1 MKLRRNTGLKRQIGW
16 IPIIALVGFLAI
28 LLMGYSS
35 LSRMAQ
41 SNRTSVQT
49 LDELTLLREIQ
60 RDVGAARIAE
70 KQFLAARDEAELARH
85 DAAIIAVRR
94 QLDRLDEN
102 RHVVTLADIA
112 TISDLLDKYDSEFAD
127 MVNEATAIGLTENT
141 GLRNEMRIA
150 AHRIEGM
157 IRPYTEALTVYLLQ
171 MRRHEKDFLIRMK
184 PSYLRAWRVATN
196 AFRAKMAETYLI
208 PASVRDQVNAQLD
221 KYVAAFEQVAR
232 HTNDLMVDQDSVD
245 RTSGDILSLVN
256 DLFSQSVLSVR
267 KEASSALATSMY
279 NARYLGLITI
289 IVGAIVF
296 MVARLV
302 GSGITRPLVNMAQAM
317 RSLAL
322 GELDVPIPA
331 QDDRNEIGD
340 MGRALAVFRDNET
353 ARRDAVRQLRR
364 ARNHMENL
372 ILSMREALIETDIQ
386 GRIVL
391 ANNAAEE
398 MLAVRSGVLA
408 GRRLCDLFV
417 EHSVPSGA
425 DGRLIMLQSGV
436 EHLYR
441 NDRTAFSRI
450 LDTAPLPVLA
460 VDDEARIT
468 RVNPVAAAA
477 LGHEAGDLIGQSV
490 DILLPE
496 DSRARHRTQLAT
508 FLSAPHPRAMGQD
521 RALTVRRA
529 DGTCFDATIGLVPLR
544 TGDGMTTICLMQRP
558 GIDPRFDD
566 IADTAF
572 GRLFAALDTDSDVIR
587 LLQGADRGAGALQ
600 HMRREGGEAFPV
612 EYSGDLLRDDEG
624 QVSGAIFVIR
634 DISERVAA
642 EKEIRKFKATLDA
655 TNDAIF
661 MFRTDTLKFIY
672 LNDEA
677 RRQTG
682 WDDADYSERTPRDIM
697 PIFEEARFRKLVA
710 PLVRGD
716 QPAVSIDT
724 FSLAGNP
731 IELKIELFDQG
742 RPDERFVATLR
753 DISDRVEA
761 QNRIAQFKQILDQ
774 TKDMIYM
781 FWPDSLRFFYGNQAA
796 LAFSDTTER
805 GLCEK
810 HVRDMTRGFDE
821 AAFRTRYK
829 PLIFGTTDALIYE
842 SVHVDGTGREVPVE
856 VTLQVIEPN
865 GEPPRFVAV
874 VRDISERKAA
884 ENRIRLFKQVLDQSN
899 DMIYMIDP
907 ASLRFLYVNHAV
919 RRFWN
924 RTLEEVVDH
933 RIVDV
938 IPDFDEAGFR
948 ELSAPLFSGEKEV
961 VLYETTHRRPDGDI
975 VPVEVALQLI
985 APSDGILRF
994 VAIVRDVTERKAAE
1008 QAKREFISTISH
1020 ELRTPLTSIKGSLD
1034 LITAGAVGKVDPKV
1048 GSLVTIARK
1057 NSDRLVR
1064 LINDILDM
1072 EKLEAGKMD
1081 MQFDEVELTAFLHEA
1096 VEANRAYGERL
1107 GVGLEFH
1114 DPGFPIPVRADRDR
1128 LMQIMANLLSNA
1140 AKFSNPGE
1148 KVEIT
1153 AEVTGSKV
1161 RVSVSD
1167 TGAGIP
1173 EKAQATIFDKFTQA
1187 DASDQRQKGGTGL
1200 GLGITKMMVEAH
1212 GGKIDFV
1219 SRVGEGTTFFFD
1231 LDLLQES
1238 GDTGGNTGGNT
1249 GGDTQA
1255 DTGADARSDTR
1266 AEQDY
1271 ADDLNLPHVL
1281 VCEDDQDIAQLLR
1294 MILENARF
1302 KVSVART
1309 AAEAKEMISDNKFDA
1324 VTLDLGLPDKNGLT
1338 LLKELGRDPSLD
1350 HLPVVVVSATA
1361 SKDKRR
1367 LQGAGVRVLDW
1378 IEKPIRDRQLVRILE
1393 DAVGQSGEQGAHIL
1407 HVEDDPHIRQI
1418 VASIIG
1424 ERARVCTAA
1433 TVEEARFKLGK
1444 KRFDLVILDMSLPDG
1459 SGADLLPLMNAAPQK
1474 ATPVLVFSAQEVT
1487 DEVVRHVNGVLVK
1500 SRASNEDLLHM
1511 IDSVVMQNARVVRR
1525 AAE

>member
-1 MKLRRNTGLKRQIGW
+1 MKLRRSTGLKTQIGL
-16 IPIIALVGFLAI
+16 IPVIALVGFLAI

-60 RDVGAARIAE
+60 RDVSAARIAE
-70 KQFLAARDEAELARH
+70 KQFLATRDEAELARH
-85 DAAIIAVRR
+85 DAAIMAVRT
-94 QLDRLDEN
+94 QLARLADK
-102 RHVVTLADIA
+102 RHVVTAENIQ
-112 TISDLLDKYDSEFAD
+112 TITGLLREYDTEFSD
-127 MVNEATAIGLTENT
+127 MVDEAKAIGLNEND

-150 AHRIEGM
+150 AHGIERL

-171 MRRHEKDFLIRMK
+171 MRRHEKDFQIRMK
-184 PSYLRAWRVATN
+184 PSYLKAWRVSIN
-196 AFRAKMAETYLI
+196 AFRQKMAETYLI
-208 PASVRDQVNAQLD
+208 PATIRDQVNAELE
-221 KYVAAFEQVAR
+221 KYVTAFEQVAR
-232 HTNDLMVDQDSVD
+232 HTNDLMIDQDNVN
-245 RTSGDILSLVN
+245 RTSGDILALVN
-256 DLFSQSVLSVR
+256 DLFKKSVASVR
-267 KEASSALATSMY
+267 KEAASALVTSMY

-296 MVARLV
+296 IVARMV
-302 GSGITRPLVNMAQAM
+302 GSGITRPLVNMARAM

-322 GELDVPIPA
+322 GELNVRIPA
-331 QDDRNEIGD
+331 QDDKNEIGD

-372 ILSMREALIETDIQ
+372 ILSMREALIETDTS
-386 GRIVL
+386 GHIVL

-398 MLAVRSGVLA
+398 MLAVAPGALA
-408 GRRLCDLFV
+408 GRRLCEMFV
-417 EHSVPSGA
+417 EHSARTGT
-425 DGRLIMLQSGV
+425 DGRLILLQSGV

-441 NDRTAFSRI
+441 NDRAGLVRI
-450 LDTAPLPVLA
+450 LDDAPLPVLVVNSSGLITQVNRMA
-460 VDDEARIT
+460 AEAFGH
-468 RVNPVAAAA
+468 RV
-477 LGHEAGDLIGQSV
+477 EAMIGQGM
-490 DILLPE
+490 DMLLPE
-496 DSRARHRTQLAT
+496 ESRERHRAHMAM
-508 FLSAPHPRAMGQD
+508 FLSAPHPRAMGQE
-521 RALTVRRA
+521 RELMIRRA
-529 DGTCFDATIGLVPLR
+529 DGSQFGATIGLVPLR
-544 TGDGMTTICLMQRP
+544 TGDGITTICVLQRP
-558 GIDPRFDD
+558 GKDPRFED
-566 IADTAF
+566 IADTPF
-572 GRLFAALDTDSDVIR
+572 GRLFVALNTDDEVIR
-587 LLQGADRGAGALQ
+587 LLQGGADRGPGTQ
-600 HMRREGGEAFPV
+600 HYMRRDSGEVFPV
-612 EYSGDLLRDDEG
+612 EYSGDLLRDDDG

-634 DISERVAA
+634 DISERIAA

-655 TNDAIF
+655 TNDAIY

-672 LNDEA
+672 LNEEA
-677 RRQTG
+677 CRQTG
-682 WDDADYSERTPRDIM
+682 WDVAEYPQRTPRDIM

-710 PLVRGD
+710 PLVSGD
-716 QPAVSIDT
+716 QQAVSIDS

-742 RPDERFVATLR
+742 RSDERFVATVR

-761 QNRIAQFKQILDQ
+761 QNRIAQYKQVLDQ

-781 FWPDSLRFFYGNQAA
+781 FWPDSLKFFYGNQAA
-796 LAFSDTTER
+796 LAFSGTDEN
-805 GLCEK
+805 GLCAM
-810 HVRDMTRGFDE
+810 HVADMTDGFDE
-821 AAFRTRYK
+821 AAFRRRYK
-829 PLIFGTTDALIYE
+829 PLIFGTKDALIYE
-842 SVHVDGTGREVPVE
+842 STHVNGNGVKVPVE

-865 GEPPRFVAV
+865 GEPPRFVAI
-874 VRDISERKAA
+874 VRDISERKIA

-907 ASLRFLYVNHAV
+907 ESLRFLYVNHAV
-919 RRFWN
+919 RNFWG
-924 RTLEEVVDH
+924 RSRDEIVDH
-933 RIVDV
+933 GVADI
-938 IPDFDEAGFR
+938 IPDFDEDAFR
-948 ELSAPLFSGEKEV
+948 EQAAPLFSGEAEV
-961 VLYETTHRRPDGDI
+961 VLYETVHKRPDGSI

-985 APSDGILRF
+985 APSDGILRY

-1008 QAKREFISTISH
+1008 QAKKEFISTVSH

-1057 NSDRLVR
+1057 NSERLVR

-1096 VEANRAYGERL
+1096 VEANRAYADRL
-1107 GVGLEFH
+1107 NVGIEFH
-1114 DPGFPIPVRADRDR
+1114 DPGQPIPVRADRDR

-1153 AEVTGSKV
+1153 TEVLGGKV
-1161 RVSVSD
+1161 RVSVRD
-1167 TGAGIP
+1167 FGAGIP
-1173 EKAQATIFDKFTQA
+1173 EKAQATIFEKFTQA

-1212 GGKIDFV
+1212 GGTIDFV
-1219 SRVGEGTTFFFD
+1219 SKVGEGTTFFFD
-1231 LDLLQES
+1231 LDLLQ
-1238 GDTGGNTGGNT
+1238 
-1249 GGDTQA
+1249 
-1255 DTGADARSDTR
+1255 DARDGEADDTA
-1266 AEQDY
+1266 AEARDQRDEGY
-1271 ADDLNLPHVL
+1271 ADDMGQPHIL
-1281 VCEDDQDIAQLLR
+1281 VCEDDEDIAQLLR

-1302 KVSVART
+1302 RVSVAT
-1309 AAEAKEMISDNKFDA
+1309 NAAQAKTMISNQKFDA
-1324 VTLDLGLPDKNGLT
+1324 ITLDLGLPDKNGLT
-1338 LLKELGRDPSLD
+1338 LLKELGRDSSLD

-1361 SKDKRR
+1361 SKDKRH
-1367 LQGAGVRVLDW
+1367 LHGAGVQVVDW
-1378 IEKPIRDRQLVRILE
+1378 IEKPIRDQQLVRILQ
-1393 DAVGQSGEQGAHIL
+1393 DAVGAPGEETAHIL

-1418 VASIIG
+1418 VGSIIG
-1424 ERARVCTAA
+1424 DRARVCTAA
-1433 TVEEARFKLGK
+1433 TIEEARYKLGR

-1459 SGADLLPLMNAAPQK
+1459 SGAELLPLMNTPPQK